1 MNILALD
8 DEELMLWALTD
19 SLEKVFNEN
28 DIIKGFEES
37 EDAIGFVKSLGN
49 KPLDYAF
56 LDIRL
61 RGSNGIDVAK
71 EIKKLKPKTKIL
83 FCTAYS
89 DRAID
94 AFGVNAVGYLLKPI
108 TPEKIRNSL
117 EQLSLMFSNIGDIP
131 TEKKVEIK
139 TFGNFDVF
147 VDKKPIHW
155 KRLKAKELL
164 ALLVDKKGA
173 SVTNVEIA
181 ITLWE
186 NDNKVKSVPTIISSL
201 RHTLKDYGVEDI
213 LIRSRNHTAID
224 TTKVLCDVYEFYDGK
239 ATALNLYQGEYMA
252 NYSWAEFT
260 NAYLQSQI

>member
-1 MNILALD
+1 
-8 DEELMLWALTD
+8 MLWALTD
-19 SLEKVFNEN
+19 SLEKVF
-28 DIIKGFEES
+28 DKTDTIKGFEEA
-37 EDAIGFVKSLGN
+37 EDALGYVKSLGDI
-49 KPLDYAF
+49 PLDYAF

-61 RGSNGIDVAK
+61 RGGNGINLAK
-71 EIKKLKPKTKIL
+71 EIKKIKPRTKIL

-108 TPEKIRNSL
+108 TPKKIRDALN
-117 EQLSLMFSNIGDIP
+117 QLSLMFSNLDAIP
-131 TEKKVEIK
+131 VEKKVEIK

-155 KRLKAKELL
+155 KRQKAKELL
-164 ALLVDKKGA
+164 ALLVDKQGA

-181 ITLWE
+181 IALWE
-186 NDNKVKSVPTIISSL
+186 DDNKVKSVPTIISSL
-201 RHTLKDYGVEDI
+201 RHTLRDYGVEDI
-213 LIRSRNHTAID
+213 LIRSRNSTALD
-224 TTKVLCDVYEFYDGK
+224 KEKVRCDVYEFYEGDV
-239 ATALNLYQGEYMA
+239 AALNLYQGEYMA

>member
-117 EQLSLMFSNIGDIP
+117 EQLSLMFSNIVDIP

-186 NDNKVKSVPTIISSL
+186 DDNKVKSVPTIISSL

>member
-61 RGSNGIDVAK
+61 RGGNGIDVAK

-108 TPEKIRNSL
+108 TPEKIRNSR

-186 NDNKVKSVPTIISSL
+186 DDNKVKSVPTIISSL

>member
-19 SLEKVFNEN
+19 SLKKVFNEN

-186 NDNKVKSVPTIISSL
+186 DDNKVKSVPTIISSL

>member
-61 RGSNGIDVAK
+61 RGNNGIDVAK

-186 NDNKVKSVPTIISSL
+186 DDNKVKSVPTIISSL

>member
-61 RGSNGIDVAK
+61 RGGNGIDVAK

-186 NDNKVKSVPTIISSL
+186 DDNKVKSVPTIISSL
-201 RHTLKDYGVEDI
+201 RHTLKDYGVDDI

>member
-147 VDKKPIHW
+147 VDKRPIHW

-186 NDNKVKSVPTIISSL
+186 DDNKVKSVPTIISSL

>member
-37 EDAIGFVKSLGN
+37 GDAIGFVKSLGN

-186 NDNKVKSVPTIISSL
+186 DDNKVKSVPTIISSL

>member
-61 RGSNGIDVAK
+61 RGGNGIDVAK

-94 AFGVNAVGYLLKPI
+94 AFGVNAVGYLIKPI

-131 TEKKVEIK
+131 AEKKVEIK

-186 NDNKVKSVPTIISSL
+186 DDNKVKSVPTIISSL

>member
-1 MNILALD
+1 MNIWALD

-61 RGSNGIDVAK
+61 RGGNGIDVAK

-186 NDNKVKSVPTIISSL
+186 DDNKVKSVPTIISSL

>member
-56 LDIRL
+56 IDIRL

-186 NDNKVKSVPTIISSL
+186 DDNKVKSVPTIISSL

>member
-19 SLEKVFNEN
+19 SLEKVFDKS

-37 EDAIGFVKSLGN
+37 EDAIGYVKSLGN

-61 RGSNGIDVAK
+61 RGGNGIDVAK

-117 EQLSLMFSNIGDIP
+117 EQLSLMFSNVGDIP

-164 ALLVDKKGA
+164 ALLVDKKGT

-181 ITLWE
+181 IALWE
-186 NDNKVKSVPTIISSL
+186 DDNKVKSVPTIISSL

-260 NAYLQSQI
+260 NAYLQSQV

>member
-37 EDAIGFVKSLGN
+37 EDAIGFVRSLGN

-186 NDNKVKSVPTIISSL
+186 DDNKVKSVPTIISSL

>member
-37 EDAIGFVKSLGN
+37 DDAIGFVKSLGN

-186 NDNKVKSVPTIISSL
+186 DDNKVKSVPTIISSL

>member
-186 NDNKVKSVPTIISSL
+186 DDNKVKSVPTIISSL

-213 LIRSRNHTAID
+213 LIRSRNHTSID

>member
-61 RGSNGIDVAK
+61 RGGNGIDVAK

-147 VDKKPIHW
+147 VYKKPIHW

-186 NDNKVKSVPTIISSL
+186 DDNKVKSVPTIISSL
-201 RHTLKDYGVEDI
+201 RHKIKDYGVEDI

>member
-131 TEKKVEIK
+131 AEKKVEIK

-186 NDNKVKSVPTIISSL
+186 DDNKVKSVPTIISSL

>member
-61 RGSNGIDVAK
+61 RGGNGIDVAK
-71 EIKKLKPKTKIL
+71 EIKTLKPKTKIL

-186 NDNKVKSVPTIISSL
+186 DDNKVKSVPTIISSL

>member
-61 RGSNGIDVAK
+61 SGGNGIDVAK

-186 NDNKVKSVPTIISSL
+186 DDNKVKSVPTIISSL

>member
-61 RGSNGIDVAK
+61 RGGNGIDVAK

-131 TEKKVEIK
+131 AEKKVEIK

-186 NDNKVKSVPTIISSL
+186 DDNKVKSVPTIISSL
-201 RHTLKDYGVEDI
+201 IHTLKDYGVEDI

>member
-61 RGSNGIDVAK
+61 RGGNGIDVAK

-131 TEKKVEIK
+131 AEKKVEIK

-186 NDNKVKSVPTIISSL
+186 DDNKVKSVPTIISSL

>member
-1 MNILALD
+1 MA
-8 DEELMLWALTD
+8 
-19 SLEKVFNEN
+19 
-28 DIIKGFEES
+28 
-37 EDAIGFVKSLGN
+37 
-49 KPLDYAF
+49 
-56 LDIRL
+56 
-61 RGSNGIDVAK
+61 
-71 EIKKLKPKTKIL
+71 
-83 FCTAYS
+83 
-89 DRAID
+89 
-94 AFGVNAVGYLLKPI
+94 
-108 TPEKIRNSL
+108 PEKIRNSL

-186 NDNKVKSVPTIISSL
+186 DDNKVKSVPTIISSL

>member
-186 NDNKVKSVPTIISSL
+186 DDNKVKSVPTIISSL

-213 LIRSRNHTAID
+213 LIRSRNNTAID

>member
-19 SLEKVFNEN
+19 SLEKVFDKN

-37 EDAIGFVKSLGN
+37 EDAIGYVKSLGN

-61 RGSNGIDVAK
+61 RGGNGIDVAK

-164 ALLVDKKGA
+164 ALLVDKKGT

-181 ITLWE
+181 IALWE
-186 NDNKVKSVPTIISSL
+186 DDNKVKSVPTIISSL

>member
-49 KPLDYAF
+49 NPLDYAF

-186 NDNKVKSVPTIISSL
+186 DDNKVKSVPTIISSL

>member
-8 DEELMLWALTD
+8 YEELMLWALTD

-186 NDNKVKSVPTIISSL
+186 DDNKVKSVPTIISSL

>member
-61 RGSNGIDVAK
+61 RGGNGIDVAK

-186 NDNKVKSVPTIISSL
+186 DDNKVKSVPTIISSL

-252 NYSWAEFT
+252 NYS
-260 NAYLQSQI
+260 

>member
-61 RGSNGIDVAK
+61 RGGNGIDVAK

-131 TEKKVEIK
+131 PEKKVEIK

-186 NDNKVKSVPTIISSL
+186 DDNKVKSVPTIISSL

>member
-37 EDAIGFVKSLGN
+37 QDAIGFVKSLGN

-186 NDNKVKSVPTIISSL
+186 DDNKVKSVPTIISSL

>member
-186 NDNKVKSVPTIISSL
+186 DDNKVKSVPTIISSL

-252 NYSWAEFT
+252 NYSWSEFT

>member
-61 RGSNGIDVAK
+61 RGGNGIDVAK

-186 NDNKVKSVPTIISSL
+186 DDNKVKSVPTIISSL
-201 RHTLKDYGVEDI
+201 RHTLKEYGVEDI

>member
-61 RGSNGIDVAK
+61 RGGNGIDVAK

-186 NDNKVKSVPTIISSL
+186 DDNKVKSVPTIISSL

>member
-61 RGSNGIDVAK
+61 RGGNGIDVAK

-164 ALLVDKKGA
+164 ALLVDKKGT

-186 NDNKVKSVPTIISSL
+186 DDNKVKSVPTIISSL

>member
-19 SLEKVFNEN
+19 SLEKVFDEN

-37 EDAIGFVKSLGN
+37 EDAIGYVKSLGN

-61 RGSNGIDVAK
+61 RGGNGIDVAK
-71 EIKKLKPKTKIL
+71 EIKKIKPKTKIL

-117 EQLSLMFSNIGDIP
+117 EQLSLMFSNLGDIP

-164 ALLVDKKGA
+164 ALLVDKKGT

-181 ITLWE
+181 IALWE
-186 NDNKVKSVPTIISSL
+186 DDNKVKSVPTIISSL

-260 NAYLQSQI
+260 NAYLQSQV

>member
-19 SLEKVFNEN
+19 SLEKVFDEN

-37 EDAIGFVKSLGN
+37 EDAIGYVKSLGN

-61 RGSNGIDVAK
+61 RGGNGIDVAK
-71 EIKKLKPKTKIL
+71 EIKKIKPKTKIL

-164 ALLVDKKGA
+164 ALLVDKKGT

-181 ITLWE
+181 IALWE
-186 NDNKVKSVPTIISSL
+186 DDNKVKSVPTIISSL

-260 NAYLQSQI
+260 NAYLQSQV

>member
-186 NDNKVKSVPTIISSL
+186 DDNKVKSVPTIISSL

>member
-37 EDAIGFVKSLGN
+37 QDAIGFVKSLGN

-61 RGSNGIDVAK
+61 RGGNGIDVAK

-186 NDNKVKSVPTIISSL
+186 DDNKVKSVPTIISSL

>member
-164 ALLVDKKGA
+164 ALVVDKKGA

-186 NDNKVKSVPTIISSL
+186 DDNKVKSVPTIISSL